1 MRTDQPLQEKKCNRP
16 LRVFLLG
23 EIKNFPSRQAS
34 PLIQIPHRSP
44 LTDECQTD
52 CQEEYAGQ
60 KHDHKIPSN
69 RKSKDAGILREQYD
83 RGEKPDDRPKG
94 KSDAP
99 PQQAVGTRNTP
110 IRLPIKIWSPNRRIE
125 DKGQPP
131 HRTPDKEPGRRPEIL
146 WIKGIQHQ
154 QESRRDADQDGQLLP
169 VHWSPQRRSEL
180 KPKIPGRSVYHG
192 FLRIDCIGQ
201 LAAHQATNGISDR
214 SFSII
219 GESIRQ
225 RNASAPQSR
234 QRLS

>member
-60 KHDHKIPSN
+60 KHDHKIPSH

-94 KSDAP
+94 KSDAR

-131 HRTPDKEPGRRPEIL
+131 TA
-146 WIKGIQHQ
+146 HQ
-154 QESRRDADQDGQLLP
+154 TRNQGEDQKSFGLRAYSINKSPAGMPTKMDNFFQFIGPRSADQ
-169 VHWSPQRRSEL
+169 
-180 KPKIPGRSVYHG
+180 
-192 FLRIDCIGQ
+192 
-201 LAAHQATNGISDR
+201 N
-214 SFSII
+214 
-219 GESIRQ
+219 
-225 RNASAPQSR
+225 
-234 QRLS
+234 